1 MMDMMDAI
9 MTAVEAIINV
19 INELVYSRA
28 FCKEKPL
35 RKRIAW
41 IFLYV
46 IVLVGIIC
54 GSSYLMMIL
63 LPNENG
69 WIGYFFLVPII
80 SCVFLLI
87 YPLIEKNKMKKIQK
101 KNK

>member
-1 MMDMMDAI
+1 MDAI
-9 MTAVEAIINV
+9 LIAVEAIIDV
-19 INELVYSRA
+19 ISELFYSRA
-28 FCKEKPL
+28 FCEETPL
-35 RKRIAW
+35 RKRIGW

-46 IVLVGIIC
+46 TILVGIIC

-87 YPLIEKNKMKKIQK
+87 YPLIEKNKLKKIQK